1 MKRRKFVALIPAT
14 LVLLFGLFFSGT
26 EARASSGYGI
36 YGTVTYAGFNPD
48 SVVAL
53 AVVKVYKHT
62 GGGNWSY
69 IGQTTASA
77 CGYYTFDTGGI
88 GTFMAEVDGRYD
100 LRTMPCE
107 SIYDTERVAGNAQGR
122 VRLRTPQVVVHVRT
136 S

>member
-1 MKRRKFVALIPAT
+1 MKRRRFITLVPAALI
-14 LVLLFGLFFSGT
+14 LLFGLSFSGT

-53 AVVKVYKHT
+53 AVVRVYKST
-62 GGGNWSY
+62 GGSNWTY

-77 CGYYTFDTGGI
+77 CGYYTFDTGGR
-88 GTFMAEVDGRYD
+88 GLFRAVVDGRYD
-100 LRTMPCE
+100 LRTMPCQ
-107 SIYDTERVAGNAQGR
+107 SVYDNENVAGADSGEVTYGN
-122 VRLRTPQVVVHVRT
+122 PQKVINVRT